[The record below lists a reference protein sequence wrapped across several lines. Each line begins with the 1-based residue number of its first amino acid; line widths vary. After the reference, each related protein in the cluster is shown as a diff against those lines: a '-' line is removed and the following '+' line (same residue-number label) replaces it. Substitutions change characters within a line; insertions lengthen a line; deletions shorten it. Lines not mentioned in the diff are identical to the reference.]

1 MSNAAS
7 HLRIEIWDGES
18 IEWSLVGEGTELQ
31 YDQASIKLRSLFPEQ
46 TEIELVLNKDEVR
59 TVEKPRAMEE
69 VRKLGGNENIML
81 TDKNY
86 TKMMIFIY
94 S

>member
-1 MSNAAS
+1 MVN

-18 IEWSLVGEGTELQ
+18 MQWSLEGDGSGLQ
-31 YDQASIKLRSLFPEQ
+31 YDQASIKLRALFPEQ
-46 TEIELVLNKDEVR
+46 TEVQLVLNKDEVR
-59 TVEKPRAMEE
+59 AVEKSLAMEE
-69 VRKLGGNENIML
+69 IRTLEGKENLML
-81 TDKNY
+81 TDNNY

>member
-1 MSNAAS
+1 MAN

-18 IEWSLVGEGTELQ
+18 MEWSLEGDGSGLQ
-31 YDQASIKLRSLFPEQ
+31 YDQASIKLRALFPEHS
-46 TEIELVLNKDEVR
+46 EIQLVLNKDEVR
-59 TVEKPRAMEE
+59 TVERSRAMDAIRAMEG
-69 VRKLGGNENIML
+69 KENLML
-81 TDKNY
+81 TDKDY

>member
-1 MSNAAS
+1 M
-7 HLRIEIWDGES
+7 
-18 IEWSLVGEGTELQ
+18 EWSLEGDGSGLQ

-46 TEIELVLNKDEVR
+46 TEIQLVLNKDEVR
-59 TVEKPRAMEE
+59 TVDKPRAMEE
-69 VRKLGGNENIML
+69 IQTLEGKENLML
-81 TDKNY
+81 TDKDY

>member
-1 MSNAAS
+1 MAE

-18 IEWSLVGEGTELQ
+18 MEWSLEGDGSALQ
-31 YDQASIKLRSLFPEQ
+31 YDQASIKLRALFAEQPEIQ
-46 TEIELVLNKDEVR
+46 LVISKDEVQTLER
-59 TVEKPRAMEE
+59 SLAIEQIRELEHK
-69 VRKLGGNENIML
+69 ENLML

>member
-1 MSNAAS
+1 MAN
-7 HLRIEIWDGES
+7 HLRIEIWDGKS
-18 IEWSLVGEGTELQ
+18 MEWSLEGDGSGLQ

-46 TEIELVLNKDEVR
+46 TEIQLVLNKDEVR
-59 TVEKPRAMEE
+59 TVDKPRAMEE
-69 VRKLGGNENIML
+69 IQTLEGKENLML
-81 TDKNY
+81 TDKDY

>member
-1 MSNAAS
+1 MAN

-18 IEWSLVGEGTELQ
+18 MEWSLEGDGSGLQ
-31 YDQASIKLRSLFPEQ
+31 YDQASIKLRALFPEQ
-46 TEIELVLNKDEVR
+46 TEIQLVLNKDEVR
-59 TVEKPRAMEE
+59 TVAKSRAMEE
-69 VRKLGGNENIML
+69 IRALEGKENLML
-81 TDKNY
+81 TDKDY

>member
-1 MSNAAS
+1 MTEIRI
-7 HLRIEIWDGES
+7 HLRIEIWDGDS
-18 IEWSLVGEGTELQ
+18 MEWSLEGDASGTQ

-46 TEIELVLNKDEVR
+46 SEIQLVLNKDEVR
-59 TVEKPRAMEE
+59 TVERSRAIEE
-69 VRKLGGNENIML
+69 IRALEEKKNLML

>member
-1 MSNAAS
+1 M
-7 HLRIEIWDGES
+7 
-18 IEWSLVGEGTELQ
+18 EWSLEGDGSGLQ

-46 TEIELVLNKDEVR
+46 TEIQLVLNKDEVR
-59 TVEKPRAMEE
+59 TVEKSRAMEE
-69 VRKLGGNENIML
+69 VRSLEEKENLML
-81 TDKNY
+81 TDKDY

>member
-1 MSNAAS
+1 M
-7 HLRIEIWDGES
+7 
-18 IEWSLVGEGTELQ
+18 EWSLEGDGSGLQ

-46 TEIELVLNKDEVR
+46 TEIQLVLNKDEVR
-59 TVEKPRAMEE
+59 TVEKSLAMEE
-69 VRKLGGNENIML
+69 VRALEEKENLML
-81 TDKNY
+81 TDKDY